1 LNHQDTKNTKKP
13 ARCVG
18 ESEHLGRHISYGI
31 AVEGGKA
38 TLFNQAWRN
47 EMLSKLV
54 KIPS

>member
-1 LNHQDTKNTKKP
+1 M
-13 ARCVG
+13 
-18 ESEHLGRHISYGI
+18 SYGI
-31 AVEGGKA
+31 AAEGGNA